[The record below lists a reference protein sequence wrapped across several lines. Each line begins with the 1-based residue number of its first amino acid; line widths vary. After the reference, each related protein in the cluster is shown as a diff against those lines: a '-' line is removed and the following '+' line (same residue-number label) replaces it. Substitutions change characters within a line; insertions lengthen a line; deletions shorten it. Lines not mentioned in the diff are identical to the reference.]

1 MTENQKVNL
10 TRSTLLGIAL
20 IVAGLAVNYFKF
32 EIFLNLDFLFGS
44 IFAMLA
50 LQFFGLG
57 RGILASV
64 IIASPTYILWNHPYA
79 VIVMTAEVAV
89 VGWLT
94 DKRKIGLVLAD
105 TLYWVI
111 IGMPLVYL
119 FYHIFMNVPLNSA
132 YTVMTKQ
139 AVNGITNALI
149 ARLIFTGFMLWSRS
163 LLISYRDIIYNLLA
177 FFVLFPALIMLI
189 ISGRADF
196 SETDLKIRT
205 SLLQDSWYTSHS
217 LKNWVMNRTSVIV
230 NLAEMAASR
239 SPQQMQPYLELAKKS
254 DVNFNRIGLMDNEA
268 TSTAFFPMFDELGQ
282 QNIGKNFSDR
292 PYIPT
297 LKRRLE
303 PMLSE
308 MVIGKTGTPK
318 PMIAVLAPVVIQGE
332 YGGYVG
338 GILDLEQVRQRLE
351 YSHHENPILYTLVDN
366 KGRVIMSNRTDQA
379 VMTQF
384 ERGKGTIHHLDAE
397 ISQWIPIV
405 PSNTPNSVRW
415 SKSFYVAETDI
426 GNLAEWKLI
435 LEQPVA
441 PFQKTLYK
449 NFTGRLTLLFLIL
462 LVALVLAEFLSRR
475 SIVTLENLR
484 QSTCDISDKLF
495 MNGKEIAWPASRIIE
510 MDALCHNYQVMAL
523 SLRGQFNELRLTRDS
538 LIFSEKRFR
547 SLLQDIRSVAVQGF
561 KPDGTTQYWNQASE
575 QLYGYSAKEAI
586 GQNLLEL
593 IMPPE
598 TREDFAQAIQL
609 MAETGKL
616 MPTSEM
622 SRMRKDGSRIVVFS
636 SHAMVQTP
644 GCAPELFCVDI
655 DLTERKLAEEHLR
668 ASLAE
673 KEVLLKEIHHR
684 VKNNL
689 QIISSLI
696 SLQTDTLSDEKVQ
709 GVLSDVRG
717 RIMTMALV
725 HEKLYQT
732 EDLAQLNFAD
742 YAASL
747 LNYLWRS
754 YGLAADKVHLN
765 MSFVPLILQVD
776 MAVNCG
782 LILNELVSNAIKH
795 AFPGGSSG
803 EVTVVL
809 EYDPATG
816 TACLSVRDSGIGLP
830 ADLDWRQ
837 SSSLGLRLVQMLAGQ
852 MRGTVQTCPGSDTEF
867 QIRFNV
873 KGISS

>member
-1 MTENQKVNL
+1 
-10 TRSTLLGIAL
+10 
-20 IVAGLAVNYFKF
+20 
-32 EIFLNLDFLFGS
+32 
-44 IFAMLA
+44 
-50 LQFFGLG
+50 
-57 RGILASV
+57 
-64 IIASPTYILWNHPYA
+64 
-79 VIVMTAEVAV
+79 
-89 VGWLT
+89 
-94 DKRKIGLVLAD
+94 
-105 TLYWVI
+105 
-111 IGMPLVYL
+111 
-119 FYHIFMNVPLNSA
+119 
-132 YTVMTKQ
+132 
-139 AVNGITNALI
+139 
-149 ARLIFTGFMLWSRS
+149 
-163 LLISYRDIIYNLLA
+163 
-177 FFVLFPALIMLI
+177 
-189 ISGRADF
+189 
-196 SETDLKIRT
+196 
-205 SLLQDSWYTSHS
+205 
-217 LKNWVMNRTSVIV
+217 
-230 NLAEMAASR
+230 
-239 SPQQMQPYLELAKKS
+239 
-254 DVNFNRIGLMDNEA
+254 
-268 TSTAFFPMFDELGQ
+268 
-282 QNIGKNFSDR
+282 
-292 PYIPT
+292 
-297 LKRRLE
+297 
-303 PMLSE
+303 
-308 MVIGKTGTPK
+308 
-318 PMIAVLAPVVIQGE
+318 
-332 YGGYVG
+332 
-338 GILDLEQVRQRLE
+338 
-351 YSHHENPILYTLVDN
+351 
-366 KGRVIMSNRTDQA
+366 
-379 VMTQF
+379 
-384 ERGKGTIHHLDAE
+384 
-397 ISQWIPIV
+397 
-405 PSNTPNSVRW
+405 
-415 SKSFYVAETDI
+415 
-426 GNLAEWKLI
+426 
-435 LEQPVA
+435 
-441 PFQKTLYK
+441 
-449 NFTGRLTLLFLIL
+449 
-462 LVALVLAEFLSRR
+462 
-475 SIVTLENLR
+475 
-484 QSTCDISDKLF
+484 
-495 MNGKEIAWPASRIIE
+495 
-510 MDALCHNYQVMAL
+510 
-523 SLRGQFNELRLTRDS
+523 
-538 LIFSEKRFR
+538 
-547 SLLQDIRSVAVQGF
+547 VAVQGYG
-561 KPDGTTQYWNQASE
+561 PDGTTQYWNQASE

-754 YGLAADKVHLN
+754 YGLAADKVRLN

-795 AFPGGSSG
+795 AFPGDSSG
-803 EVTVVL
+803 EVTVGL

-852 MRGTVQTCPGSDTEF
+852 MRGTVQTGPGSDTEF